1 MSITQKSSSARAFLA
16 SELSDSRATEFER
29 TMALYGLAQVDRRSN
44 NFEQSLSRMDEV
56 IAAFPNEPI
65 LQVDKAII
73 LADQG
78 EYLEARIL
86 LEQARRKRP
95 NDSYVL
101 FNLGKVVSRLGD
113 ADLAVQLFKEVAYDI
128 PEFSD
133 VYFEIGKILSSQ
145 GKNIE
150 ARFYLGKYNLYEG
163 QLKLAEANFKQVA
176 GKTEEQSEMGQAS
189 REMLELI
196 ERLKK
201 N

>member
-1 MSITQKSSSARAFLA
+1 
-16 SELSDSRATEFER
+16 
-29 TMALYGLAQVDRRSN
+29 
-44 NFEQSLSRMDEV
+44 MDEV

-65 LQVDKAII
+65 LQVDKAIV